1 MRAYLASLVLLLSTA
16 CALAQTP
23 SGDQRF
29 SGELTARAP
38 RAAFDLQLTAGQV
51 VTLSTSSSTN
61 VDTVLALNG
70 PGGKTLAQNDDE
82 QSGVLSSRIVYMPP
96 ASGRFTAVVTGFN
109 GATGPFELTVTR
121 GLDVGLSDSARAL
134 REEAVS
140 LSAERPEASYAV
152 DLAAGDIFVATTVA
166 LADGLDTTLFLRD
179 SNGTTI
185 AQNDDRGDGSL
196 NSRIVYQ
203 AAEAGRYQLVLSTFG
218 RTGTGDLMLSLAID
232 PEADAPFNFAS
243 IDGAPIANY
252 EGALNDQQPSREI
265 PVRLRAGQT
274 LLATSDATSGDLDTV
289 LRLNGPD
296 GLPVA
301 ANDDRGDGS
310 LNSALAFTAPAAGA
324 YTLVL
329 ERYPR
334 SNSSGDYRVA
344 LSSVDRSVVD
354 TLTALMD
361 NAVALSGP
369 EQIIETRDFS
379 LRYTLEGRDATTAE
393 YARATADALQEIL
406 DIQVRRIGWAEPVR
420 DRGGRY
426 RAYVADA
433 AGSMGYT
440 KPVQFVFDNPNT
452 PNVRENAAARAV
464 FVIDNDFRGMG
475 KEAPPESLMRATA
488 THEFNHVVQYGYDSE
503 EGLRWLYEA
512 TASWTET
519 TTVGRDQDATDYVE
533 TDFAAPELCWTT
545 TAGGHDYAQWTLL
558 QSLADRHGEGIVVRL
573 WQNTV
578 ASDGI
583 ETMARTLASVGTNI
597 PDAIQ
602 RWRAQN
608 YARDYDLAALFARAV
623 RLENTI
629 NRVGDWTTKGGL
641 QQLGAHY
648 FALDIEGRHVFTID
662 GDPNLEM
669 IGLGV
674 RNGEV
679 HVVQLGREGVFD
691 TSGFEHASVM
701 VFNRAVPQE
710 PGACTGVGY
719 SINVRASPQA
729 MGNAAYRFS
738 AEHFRPLT

>member
-1 MRAYLASLVLLLSTA
+1 MRAFLTSFVLLALAA

-23 SGDQRF
+23 GGDQRF
-29 SGELTARAP
+29 SGELTTRSP
-38 RAAFDLQLTAGQV
+38 RVAFEVQLQAGQV
-51 VTLSTSSSTN
+51 VTLSTSSSAN
-61 VDTVLALNG
+61 VDTVLTLTG
-70 PGGKTLAQNDDE
+70 PGGKTLAQNDDQ
-82 QSGVLSSRIVYMPP
+82 QSGVLSSRIVYMPR
-96 ASGRFTAVVTGFN
+96 ASGRYTAVVTGFN
-109 GATGPFELTVTR
+109 GATGAFELALTR
-121 GLDVGLSDSARAL
+121 GLEVGLSDAARTL

-140 LSAERPEASYAV
+140 LDASGPEASFDV
-152 DLAAGDIFVATTVA
+152 DLAAGDIFVATTVGLTEA
-166 LADGLDTTLFLRD
+166 LDTTLFLRD
-179 SNGTTI
+179 ANGVVL

-196 NSRIVYQ
+196 NSRIIYQ
-203 AAEAGRYQLVLSTFG
+203 AAAAGRHQLLVSTFG
-218 RTGTGDLMLSLAID
+218 RAGAGELMLSLAID
-232 PEADAPFNFAS
+232 PEAEAPFNFAA
-243 IDGAPIANY
+243 IQGAPIANY
-252 EGALNDQQPSREI
+252 NGALNQQQPSREFA
-265 PVRLRAGQT
+265 VRLAAGQT

-310 LNSALAFTAPAAGA
+310 LNSALAFTAPSAGA

-334 SNSSGDYRVA
+334 SNSSGEYRVA

-354 TLTALMD
+354 TLVTLVE
-361 NAVALSGP
+361 NSVSLSGP

-379 LRYTLEGRDATTAE
+379 VRYTLEGADASTAE
-393 YARATADALQEIL
+393 YARATANALQEVF

-452 PNVRENAAARAV
+452 PNVRESGAARAV
-464 FVIDNDFRGMG
+464 FVIENDFRGLG

-519 TTVGRDQDATDYVE
+519 TTVGADQDATDYVE

-545 TAGGHDYAQWTLL
+545 EADGHDYAQWTLL
-558 QSLADRHGEGIVVRL
+558 QSLADRYGESIVVRL

-578 ASDGI
+578 ALDGMD
-583 ETMARTLASVGTNI
+583 TMARTLASVGTNI

-608 YARDYDLAALFARAV
+608 FARDYDLAPHFARAV

-629 NRVGDWTTKGGL
+629 NRDGEWATKGGL

-648 FALDIEGRHVFTID
+648 FTLAIEGRYAFAIE
-662 GDPNLEM
+662 GDPNLEL

-679 HVVQLGREGVFD
+679 QVVPMGRDGVFD
-691 TSGFEHASVM
+691 TAAFEHAGLM
-701 VFNRAVPQE
+701 VFNRATPAA
-710 PGACTGVGY
+710 PGACSAVGY
-719 SINVRASPQA
+719 TINVRASSQA

-738 AEHFRPLT
+738 AQHFRPLT